1 MTMAKTVTTAT
12 DDGRE
17 RPDDKAIT
25 TVAAKCGKV
34 GDGKFAAAYALE
46 VLVPRS
52 VKHWRQ
58 RDGAKMAEKAIFEAI
73 ADAKDEAGNPL
84 VDESANTLIQWRN
97 VAAVFPKTVRV
108 AGVSFGAHKSLAPLA
123 WKDNGARRS
132 QLCEWMEENKP
143 TVADADAHAKLMRLK
158 DAPPTAPPADGD
170 EEPLSA
176 SDVNG
181 PAVTSITMDE
191 LIANVLDRC
200 VRVDR
205 DTDPTEDGAAI
216 GCVETLMETLSIT
229 ATQAEELITV

>member
-84 VDESANTLIQWRN
+84 VAESANTLMQWRN
-97 VAAVFPKTVRV
+97 VAAVFP
-108 AGVSFGAHKSLAPLA
+108 
-123 WKDNGARRS
+123 
-132 QLCEWMEENKP
+132 
-143 TVADADAHAKLMRLK
+143 
-158 DAPPTAPPADGD
+158 
-170 EEPLSA
+170 
-176 SDVNG
+176 
-181 PAVTSITMDE
+181 
-191 LIANVLDRC
+191 
-200 VRVDR
+200 
-205 DTDPTEDGAAI
+205 
-216 GCVETLMETLSIT
+216 
-229 ATQAEELITV
+229 

>member
-1 MTMAKTVTTAT
+1 MAETVTTAT

-25 TVAAKCGKV
+25 RVATKCGKV

-58 RDGAKMAEKAIFEAI
+58 RDGAEMAEKEIFEAI

-108 AGVSFGAHKSLAPLA
+108 DGVSFGAHKALAALA

-132 QLCEWMEENKP
+132 QLCEWMAENKP
-143 TVADADAHAKLMRLK
+143 TEAEASDHAKLMRLK
-158 DAPPTAPPADGD
+158 DSPPTDPVDGD
-170 EEPLSA
+170 EESLSA

-191 LIANVLDRC
+191 LIAIVLDGC

-205 DTDPTEDGAAI
+205 DTDPTDDGAAI